1 MRSMSKRQN
10 AGEYNNGLP
19 LMSSNPA
26 CYRTGSL
33 LHSSFTIP
41 FPAVYS
47 LQSTGFRSIL
57 PDKNQSSCQNTR
69 TRGTIFQLVGG
80 LHNPRSLGS
89 LKRVAP
95 LRLSP
100 CYGAPL
106 LDVANL
112 YVPHRIEPRP
122 PAEQDKNIR
131 RVVELPYGQP
141 KQVWREPW
149 CDRMDGAGER
159 LALDDNIAGDFAA
172 RAEGL

>member
-1 MRSMSKRQN
+1 
-10 AGEYNNGLP
+10 
-19 LMSSNPA
+19 MSSKA
-26 CYRTGSL
+26 EYYRKVSL
-33 LHSSFTIP
+33 LPDSFTSLSRSRP
-41 FPAVYS
+41 DTHFHSAGFCSVLPAKY
-47 LQSTGFRSIL
+47 QG
-57 PDKNQSSCQNTR
+57 SCQNTR

-106 LDVANL
+106 LNVANL

-122 PAEQDKNIR
+122 PAEEDNNVYR
-131 RVVELPYGQP
+131 AAELTYGQP
-141 KQVWREPW
+141 KRVWREPW

-159 LALDDNIAGDFAA
+159 LVLDDDIACDFAA